1 MRKSKRPKPK
11 SYSQAELAHP
21 SIKWFGRGPKKV
33 PVLMKHTSDQQQMYE
48 TIKEL
53 AQDITYDDS
62 ERGLWKEV
70 KDAIIGGEKRENHT
84 N

>member
-1 MRKSKRPKPK
+1 M
-11 SYSQAELAHP
+11 
-21 SIKWFGRGPKKV
+21 
-33 PVLMKHTSDQQQMYE
+33 PVRMEHTSDQQQLYE

-53 AQDITYDDS
+53 AQEITYDGS

-70 KDAIIGGEKRENHT
+70 KEAIIGDKKRENHS